1 MKKFTSLLLL
11 LLLTFVGG
19 VNFAYAD
26 DFTVKKL
33 TTFGGTSDAVQDLSG
48 LTDGSTYVLRC
59 NGERNKYVQVN
70 PTTKRMDFVSNL
82 ATDDAASALSVF
94 TLHTSTV
101 DGETV
106 YSFELGNTGLYVPHA
121 SKNADV
127 AVSSTESP
135 ATFKVEKASDG
146 LFYIYYVRDA
156 TAGKPNLYFNGKP
169 STFTMWDESGG
180 NSQYSFIPV
189 SVGDDVTY
197 RNVTVNV
204 KDGDAT
210 VASFTNYYMTDG
222 QVVSLN
228 LINNNLPFTRYLHLT
243 TTSTDVVSADNTTF
257 NYSSE
262 LTNAPVEFGE
272 WYTLRTRDDE
282 AHYVLGTPSGASY
295 VIEGYA
301 SFSSS
306 VQSTYPLFSGAL
318 WKFEKSGVGV
328 KLYNKRVGQYLKSNG
343 GSAATF
349 DATGTVFYFYPADN
363 SRFVLWAGSGNNCLG
378 NHAGWNQTQEQN
390 LRMGVYGSFTDHG
403 SWFTA
408 VKADAS
414 DDVLAVGKA
423 ALEASV
429 TPSDQS
435 LASIEVK
442 AKAAI
447 DALPVQSI
455 ANFDNVLA
463 TCVYPTLDPNAYY
476 RIKNVNVATSAN
488 TFISAENIYVGTDGV
503 LRTAFDAD
511 NNMDR
516 TIKRTSESGSY
527 IAQMWQFVPNSDG
540 TSYKVRNANTQCM
553 MSEYTDVINNANSG
567 VNSAET
573 KGLDMPVDPTTGG
586 DFVLKALPNIDKLGS
601 VTNDPVTMFQMLANN
616 HRMNAFGGGDFK
628 LIRDY
633 GGNHDQDPGNY
644 WQIIKVTSIPV
655 AIGETGWTSVCYP
668 FEVTIP
674 STSTVKAYYAGNPS
688 NGYVALTEVTNGVIP
703 ANTGVFLVNESGAAN
718 VNLDITSTGATV
730 PAGVTNSLQGA
741 TAQRVGF
748 GTEGATYLLGLNS
761 SNEPALLKSKLNWVP
776 ANKAYLLATALTN
789 GVSVLSFGFGQ
800 NAGISD
806 AVSGAE
812 ADTETY
818 YDLNGR
824 VVLYPQHGIF
834 VTKSGRKVYIK

>member
-1 MKKFTSLLLL
+1 MW
-11 LLLTFVGG
+11 GG

-59 NGERNKYVQVN
+59 NGDRNKYVQVN

-94 TLHTSTV
+94 TLHTSTA

-106 YSFELGNTGLYVPHA
+106 YSFELGNTGLYVPHGTLN
-121 SKNADV
+121 SDV
-127 AVSSTESP
+127 AVATTESP

-146 LFYIYYVRDA
+146 LFYIYFVRDA
-156 TAGKPNLYFNGKP
+156 SAQNPNLYFNGKP
-169 STFTMWDESGG
+169 DTFTMWDTEGG

-204 KDGDAT
+204 KDGET
-210 VASFTNYYMTDG
+210 TLASFTNYIADG
-222 QVVSLN
+222 LVVSLN

-243 TTSTDVVSADNTTF
+243 ATSTSTDVVSAENTTF

-262 LTNAPVEFGE
+262 LTNAPVELGE
-272 WYTLRTRDDE
+272 WYTLRTRDDLT
-282 AHYVLGTPSGASY
+282 HYVLGTPSSSSY
-295 VIEGYA
+295 AVQGNG
-301 SFSSS
+301 SFSST
-306 VQSTYPLFSGAL
+306 VQTSYPLFNGAL
-318 WKFEKSGVGV
+318 WRFEKSGVGV
-328 KLYNKRVGQYLKSNG
+328 KLYNKRTGQYLKSNG
-343 GSAATF
+343 SSSAATF
-349 DATGTVFYFYPADN
+349 DATGTVFYFYPADEG
-363 SRFVLWAGSGNNCLG
+363 RFMLWSGTTEGYLG
-378 NHAGWNQTQEQN
+378 NHTGWDGSNNTR
-390 LRMGVYGSFTDHG
+390 LRIYEVASDHG

-414 DDVLAVGKA
+414 DEVLAVGVV
-423 ALEASV
+423 ALKASV

-447 DALPVQSI
+447 DALTVQSI

-476 RIKNVNVATSAN
+476 RIKNVNVATTAN

-553 MSEYTDVINNANSG
+553 MSEYTNEINNANSG
-567 VNSAET
+567 VNSADT

-655 AIGETGWTSVCYP
+655 AIGSTGWTSVCYP

-688 NGYVALTEVTNGVIP
+688 NGYVTLTEVANGVIP
-703 ANTGVFLVNESGAAN
+703 AHTGVFLVNESGAAN

-730 PAGVTNSLQGA
+730 PEDVTNSLQGA

-748 GTEGATYLLGLNS
+748 GTEGATYLLGLNNS

-789 GVSVLSFGFGQ
+789 GVSVLCFGFGQ
-800 NAGISD
+800 NTGIND
-806 AVSGAE
+806 AVAGAE
-812 ADTETY
+812 SDTETY

-824 VVLYPQHGIF
+824 VVLYPQHGVF

>member
-11 LLLTFVGG
+11 LLLCFVGG

-48 LTDGSTYVLRC
+48 LTDGSTYVLHC
-59 NGERNKYVQVN
+59 NGQRNKYVQVN

-82 ATDDAASALSVF
+82 ATNDAASALSVF

-121 SKNADV
+121 SKDADV

-156 TAGKPNLYFNGKP
+156 TAEKPNLYFNGKP

-204 KDGDAT
+204 KDGETTLAT
-210 VASFTNYYMTDG
+210 FTNYYLADG
-222 QVVSLN
+222 QSMTQSEVFSHVTSLFKN
-228 LINNNLPFTRYLHLT
+228 YLTIT
-243 TTSTDVVSADNTTF
+243 TTDVVSADNTTL
-257 NYSSE
+257 NYTGE
-262 LTNAPVEFGE
+262 LTNAPVELGE
-272 WYTLRTRDDE
+272 WYTLRTRDDLT
-282 AHYVLGTPSGASY
+282 HYVLGIPSGSSY

-306 VQSTYPLFSGAL
+306 VQSTYSLFNGAL
-318 WKFEKSGVGV
+318 WKFEKSGAGV

-363 SRFVLWAGSGNNCLG
+363 DQFMLWTGSGNNTLG
-378 NHAGWNQTQEQN
+378 NHANWNQTQKQN

-423 ALEASV
+423 ALEAY
-429 TPSDQS
+429 PSDQS
-435 LASIEVK
+435 LASTTEKI
-442 AKAAI
+442 KAALA
-447 DALPVQSI
+447 ALTTQSV
-455 ANFDNVLA
+455 ANYDEVYANA
-463 TCVYPTLDPNAYY
+463 IYPTLDPNAYY

-655 AIGETGWTSVCYP
+655 AIRETGWTSVCYP

-688 NGYVALTEVTNGVIP
+688 NGYVALTEVANGVIP
-703 ANTGVFLVNESGAAN
+703 ANTGVFLVNESGAVN

-730 PAGVTNSLQGA
+730 PADVTNSLQGA

-748 GTEGATYLLGLNS
+748 GTEGATYLLGLNNS
-761 SNEPALLKSKLNWVP
+761 KEPALLKSKLNWVP
-776 ANKAYLLATALTN
+776 ANKAYLLASALTN
-789 GVSVLSFGFGQ
+789 GLSLLSFGFGQ
-800 NAGISD
+800 NTGIND
-806 AVSGAE
+806 AVAGAE
-812 ADTETY
+812 SDTEIY